1 MTTGPPM
8 MAMLESYLKLSA
20 SREQAISANMA
31 NIDTP
36 GYRTRDIDLEGELN
50 KVMSGAM
57 HSSEDGS
64 QTVQLTPVFH
74 WFRGLM
80 ERPDG
85 NNVSLDHE
93 GLMLAKTQ
101 LQYQLAIQLIQE
113 SLSPNLERHQW
124 RKLIMNLFDS
134 LSISGSALLAERE
147 RSEVIATNMAN
158 AQTTHTEAGG
168 PYHRREVVFES
179 RGASSLP
186 AGPRQQQ
193 PT

>member
-36 GYRTRDIDLEGELN
+36 GYRTRDINLESEFN
-50 KVMSGAM
+50 KVMRGAM
-57 HSSEDGS
+57 RSSEDDAEP
-64 QTVQLTPVFH
+64 VQLTPVYH
-74 WFRGLM
+74 LVQGLM

-101 LQYQLAIQLIQE
+101 LQYQLAIQLIQNHFHQT
-113 SLSPNLERHQW
+113 LSAING
-124 RKLIMNLFDS
+124 
-134 LSISGSALLAERE
+134 GS
-147 RSEVIATNMAN
+147 
-158 AQTTHTEAGG
+158 
-168 PYHRREVVFES
+168 
-179 RGASSLP
+179 
-186 AGPRQQQ
+186 
-193 PT
+193 